1 MAHHTTH
8 VLHGLLLLVLL
19 VLLMLELLLLLL
31 LLLHSLSMRLPLTL
45 NVGMPH
51 RVGSGKRLALVC
63 LARFGWDVVGA
74 AKLDSCIVQHLA
86 KQLLSYPLD
95 LRIDLLLRPLLLLLL
110 LHLLLLLLL
119 LLQLLHLLHCKGIH
133 VGVLAVHHLIADLSL
148 HSIRSH
154 RVHPSHLLL
163 HLSHLWRDL
172 THAVAA
178 LHVLQSLCI
187 LLDDMW

>member
-1 MAHHTTH
+1 MTHHPTH

-19 VLLMLELLLLLL
+19 VLLVLKLLLLLL

-45 NVGMPH
+45 NIGMPH
-51 RVGSGKRLALVC
+51 RVGSGERLALVC
-63 LARFGWDVVGA
+63 LSRFGWDVVRA
-74 AKLDSCIVQHLA
+74 AKLHSSIVQHLA
-86 KQLLSYPLD
+86 KQLLSYPLN
-95 LRIDLLLRPLLLLLL
+95 LGIDLLLGPLLLL

-119 LLQLLHLLHCKGIH
+119 LLQLLHLLHCEGIH
-133 VGVLAVHHLIADLSL
+133 VGILAIHHLVADLSL

-163 HLSHLWRDL
+163 HLSHLWRYL
-172 THAVAA
+172 THVVAA
-178 LHVLQSLCI
+178 LHVLQCLCI